1 MHIRS
6 VPLESR
12 ARRAGHTGDGRKAGV
27 AKRRKEEPERRKNGS
42 QAREQRAEQELRER
56 EEAQPLVSQVPG
68 CPWAPCQGAYYRDNN
83 RDYDLVK
90 GCHKG

>member
-1 MHIRS
+1 MCIRS
-6 VPLESR
+6 VSLESR
-12 ARRAGHTGDGRKAGV
+12 ARRAGHTGEGRKAGV

-68 CPWAPCQGAYYRDNN
+68 SSLGPLP
-83 RDYDLVK
+83 
-90 GCHKG
+90 GCLLS